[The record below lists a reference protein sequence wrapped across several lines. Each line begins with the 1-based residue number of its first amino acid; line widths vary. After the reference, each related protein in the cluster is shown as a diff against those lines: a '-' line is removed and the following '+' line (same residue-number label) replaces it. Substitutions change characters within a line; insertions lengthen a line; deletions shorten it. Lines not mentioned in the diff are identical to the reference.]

1 MNASNLRLVPTFALV
16 CAVAALAAGKAQ
28 SGQKQLLTD
37 GWQLKSSVL
46 VPEDGASILMVGY
59 KPQRW
64 FKTSVPATV
73 LSALVKNGIYPNP
86 RLGLNAFQIPDS
98 SDEFN
103 HKQGLAKFSYLP
115 DQRNPWRDPYWYR
128 KEFTLPAVGPGR
140 HLWLNFNCI
149 NYRADVWLNGVRIA
163 DKDAMAGMFQRF
175 RFDITAHARTG
186 RNALAVRI
194 HPVDHPGE
202 PDAQLE
208 VFGKSRG
215 EHKEI
220 ERDVTMIE
228 TVGYDCM
235 MTVPDRNMGI
245 CQEVFLEWTGPVDIR
260 HPFVVIELPLPDTSR
275 ATLKVSAELVN
286 ANASLVH
293 GVLRGRVV
301 GTDVSFEQPVELAPN
316 ETELVRVEPNLVM
329 HNPRLWW
336 PVNYGEQYLYDL
348 KLEFEVRSP
357 GFSQS
362 EAVPKTPRSKPPEG
376 GTPNLSTERTVRFG
390 VRQITS
396 EMHKLDGWHGRRV
409 MVNGRKIFCRGGYI
423 QPELLLDWDAR
434 RIENEIRYFADENTN
449 LIYFEDIPNPP
460 DVFLEAC
467 DRYGVMFGNC
477 FYACSWM
484 DRPGRPEDLGLLER
498 CTVDLVKRYRNHPS
512 LLMYMSMDEGFTR
525 AEVYAMW
532 RRHVSGL
539 DGTRFW
545 IPSGYLADFNKGE
558 ATATAEKYAHFR
570 EDLPTGMNDVV
581 PKSYGWQEPAQY
593 FRWVREDRSWM
604 FKIESGSASL
614 PPISSLAKFLP
625 DLGVRG
631 TNAAPYPLNAD
642 WAHHGANHY
651 YKPYDQ
657 ALRRLHGEPESVADY
672 CWKGHLVTADQ
683 HRSFYEAVNHR
694 MWDITSG
701 FTEWKINSC
710 FPDVQWQNFDYFH
723 KPVISH
729 FFIKRSCEP
738 LHVQMDLIDHAVSVI
753 NCRLQPQPG
762 LEVNA
767 RVFDLDAKP
776 LWQRTAK
783 LDAPAN
789 AFREAFTIPGL
800 TNLAPFVFVKLQLKD
815 AAGRPVSDNFY
826 WLRGQG
832 TENYKALQRL
842 PFVKLDAMAR
852 VEEAGPEKLVRV
864 KVANPAKHIAFFIQ
878 LALTKGAGGEEILP
892 VIWNDNYF
900 SLVPGETR
908 ELTARVATRDL
919 GGKKPVLEVGGWNIA
934 TDYHCAAVKPSQPNV
949 KAGQPFTVTARVNDT
964 FLDGSRVA
972 LRVDGEPVDS
982 KWSWARDGRADD
994 VSFQVTLVRP
1004 GAHRLTVGS
1013 RHAKVTVE

>member
-1 MNASNLRLVPTFALV
+1 MKRILLIGGLAFV
-16 CAVAALAAGKAQ
+16 CAITTTAADKTQ
-28 SGQKQLLTD
+28 PSQRQLFAD
-37 GWQLKSSVL
+37 GWLLKSSVL
-46 VPEDGASILMVGY
+46 VPEDGERISTVGY
-59 KPQRW
+59 KPSRW
-64 FKTSVPATV
+64 LKTSVPNTV
-73 LSALVKNGIYPNP
+73 LSALVKNGVYPNP
-86 RLGLNAFQIPDS
+86 RFGLDAFRIPDS

-103 HKQGLAKFSYLP
+103 RKHDLAKFSYLP
-115 DQRNPWRDPYWYR
+115 DKRNPWRDPYWYR
-128 KEFTLPAVGPGR
+128 TEFTLPVIEPGR

-163 DKDAMAGMFQRF
+163 ERDTMAGMFQRF
-175 RFDITAHARTG
+175 RFDITACAQAG

-202 PDAQLE
+202 PDAQLD
-208 VFGKSRG
+208 VFGRSRG

-260 HPFVVIELPLPDTSR
+260 HPFVVTELPLPDTSR
-275 ATLKVSAELVN
+275 ATLRVSAELVN
-286 ANASLVH
+286 ASAAPVR
-293 GVLRGRVV
+293 GVLRGRVA
-301 GTDVSFEQPVELAPN
+301 GTEVSFEQPVELAPN
-316 ETELVRVEPNLVM
+316 ETKLVRVEPKLVM
-329 HNPRLWW
+329 QNPRLWW
-336 PVNYGEQYLYDL
+336 PVNHGEQHLYEM
-348 KLEFEVRSP
+348 KLEF
-357 GFSQS
+357 
-362 EAVPKTPRSKPPEG
+362 VPSVARDSVAGIPPRSG
-376 GTPNLSTERTVRFG
+376 GLPSSEQTVKFG
-390 VRQITS
+390 VRQITC

-423 QPELLLDWDAR
+423 QPELMLDWDAR
-434 RIENEIRYFADENTN
+434 RIDEEIRYFADENTN

-460 DVFLEAC
+460 DAFLEAC
-467 DRYGVMFGNC
+467 DRHGVMFGNC

-525 AEVYAMW
+525 AEVYSMW

-545 IPSGYLADFNKGE
+545 IPSGYLADLNRGE

-570 EDLPTGMNDVV
+570 EDLPTGMNDVT

-625 DLGVRG
+625 DLGARG
-631 TNAAPYPLNAD
+631 TNGAPFPLTAH

-657 ALRRLHGEPESVADY
+657 ALRRLHGEPESVTDY

-729 FFIKRSCEP
+729 FVIKRACEP

-753 NCRLQPQPG
+753 NCRPEPQPG
-762 LEVNA
+762 LEVSA
-767 RVFDLDAKP
+767 SIFDLDSKP
-776 LWQRTAK
+776 LWQCTAK

-789 AFREAFTIPGL
+789 AFREAFAITGL

-826 WLRGQG
+826 WLPGRD
-832 TENYKALQRL
+832 TVDYKALQKLPLVRL
-842 PFVKLDAMAR
+842 NSTVNIEDAGA
-852 VEEAGPEKLVRV
+852 EQFVRV
-864 KVANPAKHIAFFIQ
+864 KVTNPTKHIAFFIQ
-878 LALTKGAGGEEILP
+878 LALTKGTGGEEILP
-892 VIWNDNYF
+892 VLWSDNYF

-908 ELTARVATRDL
+908 EFTACVATRDL
-919 GGKKPVLEVGGWNIA
+919 GGKKTALEVGGWNIE
-934 TDYHCAAVKPSQPNV
+934 TDYRCAALKLSRASVKP
-949 KAGQPFTVTARVNDT
+949 GEPFTVIARITNT

-972 LRVDGEPVDS
+972 LLADGQRTDA
-982 KWSWARDGRADD
+982 KWSWARGRKTDELT
-994 VSFQVTLVRP
+994 FTLSLSQP
-1004 GAHRLTVGS
+1004 GKHRLAV
-1013 RHAKVTVE
+1013 ANQTVEVIVGK

>member
-1 MNASNLRLVPTFALV
+1 MKISRPPLVFALV
-16 CAVAALAAGKAQ
+16 LASAATVIVAEEARL
-28 SGQKQLLTD
+28 GQRQCLSD
-37 GWQLKSSVL
+37 GWLLQSSVL
-46 VPEDGASILMVGY
+46 VPEDGEHISTVGY

-64 FKTSVPATV
+64 FKTTVPSTV
-73 LSALVKNGIYPNP
+73 LSALVKNGIYPDP
-86 RLGLNAFQIPDS
+86 RFGLDVFRIPDS

-103 HKQGLAKFSYLP
+103 RKHDLAKFSYLP
-115 DQRNPWRDPYWYR
+115 DKRNPWRDPYWYR
-128 KEFTLPAVGPGR
+128 TEFTLPVVEQGR

-163 DKDAMAGMFQRF
+163 ERDTMAGMFQRF
-175 RFDITAHARTG
+175 RFDITAHARPG

-194 HPVDHPGE
+194 HPVDHPGV
-202 PDAQLE
+202 PDAQLD
-208 VFGKSRG
+208 VFGRSRG

-260 HPFVVIELPLPDTSR
+260 HPFVVTELPLPDTSR

-286 ANASLVH
+286 ASASPVR
-293 GVLRGRVV
+293 GVLRGRVG
-301 GTDVSFEQPVELAPN
+301 GTDVRFEQPVELSPN
-316 ETELVRVEPNLVM
+316 EMKLVHVEPGLVM
-329 HNPRLWW
+329 QNPRLWW
-336 PVNYGEQYLYDL
+336 PVNHGEQHLYDL
-348 KLEFEVRSP
+348 ELKFENNGV
-357 GFSQS
+357 
-362 EAVPKTPRSKPPEG
+362 A
-376 GTPNLSTERTVRFG
+376 STEQTVKFG
-390 VRQITS
+390 VRQITW

-434 RIENEIRYFADENTN
+434 RIESEIRYFADENTN

-460 DVFLEAC
+460 DAFLEAC

-484 DRPGRPEDLGLLER
+484 DKPGRPEDLGLLER
-498 CTVDLVKRYRNHPS
+498 CTMDLVKRYRNHPS
-512 LLMYMSMDEGFTR
+512 LVMYLSMDEGFTR
-525 AEVYAMW
+525 AEVYSMW

-545 IPSGYLADFNKGE
+545 IPSGYLADFNNGE
-558 ATATAEKYAHFR
+558 ATATAQKYAHFR
-570 EDLPTGMNDVV
+570 EDLPTGMNDVR
-581 PKSYGWQEPAQY
+581 PKSYGWQEPTQY

-625 DLGVRG
+625 DLGARG
-631 TNAAPYPLNAD
+631 TNGAPFPLTAD

-657 ALRRLHGEPESVADY
+657 ALRRLHGEPESVTDY
-672 CWKGHLVTADQ
+672 CWKGHLITADQ

-694 MWDITSG
+694 MWEITSG

-729 FFIKRSCEP
+729 FFIKRACEP
-738 LHVQMDLIDHAVSVI
+738 LHVQMNLIDHAVSVI
-753 NCRLQPQPG
+753 NCRPQPQPG
-762 LEVNA
+762 LEVSA
-767 RVFDLDAKP
+767 SVFDLDARP
-776 LWQRTAK
+776 LWQRTVK

-789 AFREAFTIPGL
+789 AFREAFAITGL
-800 TNLAPFVFVKLQLKD
+800 TNLAPFIFVKLQLKD

-826 WLRGQG
+826 WLPGRDVADF
-832 TENYKALQRL
+832 KALQKL
-842 PFVKLDAMAR
+842 PLVKLNATMN
-852 VEEAGPEKLVRV
+852 VESVGTETIIRV
-864 KVANPAKHIAFFIQ
+864 KVTNPTKAIAFFIQ
-878 LALTKGAGGEEILP
+878 LALTRGAGGGEILP
-892 VIWNDNYF
+892 VLWSDNYF
-900 SLVPGETR
+900 SLVPGESR

-919 GGKKPVLEVGGWNIA
+919 AGKKPFLEVGGWNIQ
-934 TDYHCAAVKPSQPNV
+934 TDYRCSALKPAKAAVKV
-949 KAGQPFTVTARVNDT
+949 GEVFTVTARITDT

-972 LRVDGEPVDS
+972 LLVDGQRTEA
-982 KWSWARDGRADD
+982 KWSWARGRKADEITFAL
-994 VSFQVTLVRP
+994 SLSQS
-1004 GAHRLTVGS
+1004 GKHRLTVAN
-1013 RHAKVTVE
+1013 RTAEVTVEK

>member
-1 MNASNLRLVPTFALV
+1 MNSPRLLLVFAVLLACIITIAAAENASRT
-16 CAVAALAAGKAQ
+16 Q
-28 SGQKQLLTD
+28 RRILTD

-46 VPEDGASILMVGY
+46 VQDDGAHISTVGY
-59 KPQRW
+59 RPRQW
-64 FKTSVPATV
+64 LKTRMPSTV
-73 LSALVKNGIYPNP
+73 LSALVKHGVYPEP
-86 RLGLNAFQIPDS
+86 RFGLDAFRIPDS

-103 HKQGLAKFSYLP
+103 RKHDLANFSYLP
-115 DQRNPWRDPYWYR
+115 DKRNPWRDPYWYR
-128 KEFTLPAVGPGR
+128 TEFALPAVPAGQ

-149 NYRADVWLNGVRIA
+149 NYRADVWLNGIRIA
-163 DKDAMAGMFQRF
+163 DKDTMAGMFQRF
-175 RFDITAHARTG
+175 RFDITAHARPE

-202 PDAQLE
+202 PDAQLD

-260 HPFVVIELPLPDTSR
+260 HPFVVTELPLPDTSC
-275 ATLKVSAELVN
+275 ATLKVSVEL
-286 ANASLVH
+286 ANATASPVR

-301 GTDVSFEQPVELAPN
+301 GTDVSLDQPVELAPN
-316 ETELVRVEPNLVM
+316 ETKLVRVQPELVM
-329 HNPRLWW
+329 QNPRLWW
-336 PVNYGEQYLYDL
+336 PVNHGEQHLYDL

-357 GFSQS
+357 GFSRS
-362 EAVPKTPRSKPPEG
+362 EAASVKPNSKPPKG
-376 GTPNLSTERTVRFG
+376 GTPNLSTERTVTFG
-390 VRQITS
+390 VRQITW
-396 EMHKLDGWHGRRV
+396 EMRKLDGWHGRRV

-460 DVFLEAC
+460 DAFLEAC
-467 DRYGVMFGNC
+467 DRHGVMFGNC

-512 LLMYMSMDEGFTR
+512 LVMYSSMDEGFTR
-525 AEVYAMW
+525 AEVYSMW

-570 EDLPTGMNDVV
+570 EDLPTGMNDVT
-581 PKSYGWQEPAQY
+581 PKSYGWQEPSQY

-625 DLGVRG
+625 ELGARG
-631 TNAAPYPLNAD
+631 TNGAPFPLTAD

-657 ALRRLHGEPESVADY
+657 ALRRLHGEPESVVDY

-683 HRSFYEAVNHR
+683 HRAFYEAVNHR

-738 LHVQMDLIDHAVSVI
+738 LHVQIDPIDFVVSVI
-753 NCRLQPQPG
+753 NCRSQPQPG
-762 LEVNA
+762 LEVSA
-767 RVFDLDAKP
+767 SVFDLDAKP

-789 AFREAFTIPGL
+789 AFRESFAITGL

-815 AAGRPVSDNFY
+815 AAGRVVSDNFY
-826 WLRGQG
+826 WLPGQG
-832 TENYKALQRL
+832 TTDFKALQKL
-842 PFVKLDAMAR
+842 PLVKLDATMR
-852 VEEAGPEKLVRV
+852 VENADADKLAHV
-864 KVANPAKHIAFFIQ
+864 KVANPTKHIAFFIQ
-878 LALTKGAGGEEILP
+878 LALTKGVGGDEILP
-892 VIWNDNYF
+892 VLWSDNYF
-900 SLVPGETR
+900 SLAPGESR
-908 ELTARVATRDL
+908 EFTARVATRDL
-919 GGKKPVLEVGGWNIA
+919 AGKKPALEVGGWNIETRYRCTA
-934 TDYHCAAVKPSQPNV
+934 LEPSKFRV
-949 KAGQPFTVTARVNDT
+949 KAGEPFTVAASITDT

-972 LRVDGEPVDS
+972 LLVDGQPAET
-982 KWSWARDGRADD
+982 KWSWARGSKQDFLTFNLSLR
-994 VSFQVTLVRP
+994 QP
-1004 GAHRLTVGS
+1004 GAHQIAVANRTTNLI
-1013 RHAKVTVE
+1013 VE

>member
-1 MNASNLRLVPTFALV
+1 MNASRFLLLLA
-16 CAVAALAAGKAQ
+16 CAVAAVAAEKVQPGQRQSLA
-28 SGQKQLLTD
+28 D
-37 GWQLKSSVL
+37 GWLLKSSVL
-46 VPEDGASILMVGY
+46 VPDDGERISTVGY

-64 FKTSVPATV
+64 LKTSLPSTV
-73 LSALVKNGIYPNP
+73 LSALVKNGVYPDP
-86 RLGLNAFQIPDS
+86 RFGLDAFRIPDS

-103 HKQGLAKFSYLP
+103 RKHDLAKFSYLP
-115 DQRNPWRDPYWYR
+115 DKRNPWRDPYWYR
-128 KEFTLPAVGPGR
+128 TEFTLPAVPAGR
-140 HLWLNFNCI
+140 HLWLHFNCI
-149 NYRADVWLNGVRIA
+149 NYRADVWLNGVLIA
-163 DKDAMAGMFQRF
+163 DRDSMAGMFQRF
-175 RFDITAHARTG
+175 RFDITPHARPG

-202 PDAQLE
+202 PDAQLD

-260 HPFVVIELPLPDTSR
+260 HPFVVTELPLPDTNR

-286 ANASLVH
+286 ATTLPLR

-301 GTDVSFEQPVELAPN
+301 GTDVSFEQPVALAAH
-316 ETELVRVEPNLVM
+316 ETKLVRVEPNLVM
-329 HNPRLWW
+329 QQPRLWW
-336 PVNYGEQYLYDL
+336 PVNHGEQHLYEL

-357 GFSQS
+357 GFSRS
-362 EAVPKTPRSKPPEG
+362 EPSSAKPHGKPPKG
-376 GTPNLSTERTVRFG
+376 GTPNLSTERAVKFG
-390 VRQITS
+390 VRQITW

-460 DVFLEAC
+460 EVFLEAC
-467 DRYGVMFGNC
+467 DRHGVMFGNC

-512 LLMYMSMDEGFTR
+512 LVMYMSMDEGYTR
-525 AEVYAMW
+525 AEVYSMW
-532 RRHVSGL
+532 RRHVGGL

-545 IPSGYLADFNKGE
+545 IPSGYLADFVNGE

-570 EDLPTGMNDVV
+570 EDLPTGMNDVR
-581 PKSYGWQEPAQY
+581 PKSYQWQEPAQY

-604 FKIESGSASL
+604 FKMESGSASL

-625 DLGVRG
+625 ELGARG
-631 TNAAPYPLNAD
+631 TNGAPFPLTAN

-683 HRSFYEAVNHR
+683 HRAFYEAVNHR

-738 LHVQMDLIDHAVSVI
+738 LHVQMDPIDFAVSVI
-753 NCRLQPQPG
+753 NCRPEPQPG
-762 LEVNA
+762 LDVSA
-767 RVFDLDAKP
+767 SVFDLDAKP

-789 AFREAFTIPGL
+789 AFREAFAITGL

-815 AAGRPVSDNFY
+815 AAGRAVSDNFY
-826 WLRGQG
+826 WLPGQS
-832 TENYKALQRL
+832 TTNYLALQKL
-842 PFVKLDAMAR
+842 PLVKLNATMR
-852 VEEAGPEKLVRV
+852 IENAGADKLARV
-864 KVANPAKHIAFFIQ
+864 KVTNPTKSIAFFIQ
-878 LALTKGAGGEEILP
+878 LALTKGAGGDEILP
-892 VIWNDNYF
+892 VLWSDNYF
-900 SLVPGETR
+900 SLAPGEAR
-908 ELTARVATRDL
+908 EFTAHVANRDL
-919 GGKKPVLEVGGWNIA
+919 GGKKPTLEVGGWNIETRYRCVA
-934 TDYHCAAVKPSQPNV
+934 LNPSKSRA
-949 KAGQPFTVTARVNDT
+949 KAGEAFTVSAAITDT

-972 LRVDGEPVDS
+972 LLVDDRPAEA
-982 KWSWARDGRADD
+982 KWSWARGKKSDE
-994 VSFQVTLVRP
+994 LVFKLALREP
-1004 GAHRLTVGS
+1004 GKHRLAVANRT
-1013 RHAKVTVE
+1013 AEIIVEK

>member
-1 MNASNLRLVPTFALV
+1 MLHIPALALACAV
-16 CAVAALAAGKAQ
+16 TAVAADKAQ
-28 SGQKQLLTD
+28 RQPLTD
-37 GWQLKSSVL
+37 GWLLKSSVL
-46 VPEDGASILMVGY
+46 VPEGGEHVSTVRY
-59 KPQRW
+59 RPERW
-64 FKTSVPATV
+64 FKTSAPSTV
-73 LSALVKNGIYPNP
+73 LSTLVKNGIYPDP
-86 RLGLNAFQIPDS
+86 RFGLNAFRVSDS

-103 HKQGLAKFSYLP
+103 RKHDLAKFGYLP
-115 DQRNPWRDPYWYR
+115 DKRNPWRDPYWYR
-128 KEFTLPAVGPGR
+128 TEFTLPAVEPGR
-140 HLWLNFNCI
+140 RLWLNFNCI
-149 NYRADVWLNGVRIA
+149 NYRADVWLNGTRIA
-163 DKDAMAGMFQRF
+163 DKDAMVGMFQRF
-175 RFDITAHARTG
+175 RFDITVHARPG

-202 PDAQLE
+202 PDAQLD

-260 HPFVVIELPLPDTSR
+260 HPFVVTELPLPDTSR
-275 ATLKVSAELVN
+275 ATLKLSAEL
-286 ANASLVH
+286 ANAMASPVR

-301 GTDVSFEQPVELAPN
+301 GTDVFFEQPVELAPN
-316 ETELVRVEPNLVM
+316 ETKLVRVQPELVM
-329 HNPRLWW
+329 QNPRLWW
-336 PVNYGEQYLYDL
+336 PVNHGEQHLYEL

-357 GFSQS
+357 GFSRS
-362 EAVPKTPRSKPPEG
+362 EAVSAQPHGKPPKG
-376 GTPNLSTERTVRFG
+376 GTPNLSAERTVRFG
-390 VRQITS
+390 VRQITW

-460 DVFLEAC
+460 DAFLEAC
-467 DRYGVMFGNC
+467 DRHGVMFGNC

-512 LLMYMSMDEGFTR
+512 LVMYMSMDEGFTR
-525 AEVYAMW
+525 AEVYSMW

-545 IPSGYLADFNKGE
+545 IPSGYLGDFYRGE
-558 ATATAEKYAHFR
+558 PTATAEKFAHFR

-581 PKSYGWQEPAQY
+581 PKSYQWQEPVQY
-593 FRWVREDRSWM
+593 FRWVRDDRSWM

-625 DLGVRG
+625 DLGARG
-631 TNAAPYPLNAD
+631 TNGAPFPLTAA

-683 HRSFYEAVNHR
+683 HRAFYEAVNHR

-738 LHVQMDLIDHAVSVI
+738 LHVQMDPIDFAVSVI
-753 NCRLQPQPG
+753 NCRPQPQPG
-762 LEVNA
+762 LEVSA
-767 RVFDLDAKP
+767 SVFDLDSKP

-783 LDAPAN
+783 LDVPAN
-789 AFREAFTIPGL
+789 AFREAFAITGL

-815 AAGRPVSDNFY
+815 AAGRAVSDNFY
-826 WLRGQG
+826 WLPGQG
-832 TENYKALQRL
+832 TTDYKALQKL
-842 PFVKLDAMAR
+842 PPVKLDSTMRIENAGADKLAR
-852 VEEAGPEKLVRV
+852 VKI
-864 KVANPAKHIAFFIQ
+864 ANPTTHIAFFIQ
-878 LALTKGAGGEEILP
+878 LALTKGAGGDEILP
-892 VIWNDNYF
+892 VLWSDNYF
-900 SLVPGETR
+900 SLPPGETR
-908 ELTARVATRDL
+908 EFTARVATRDL
-919 GGKKPVLEVGGWNIA
+919 AGKKPALEVGGWNIETRYRCTA
-934 TDYHCAAVKPSQPNV
+934 LKPSKSCV
-949 KAGQPFTVTARVNDT
+949 KAGEAFTVAACITDT
-964 FLDGSRVA
+964 FLDGSRAA
-972 LRVDGEPVDS
+972 LLVDGQPVDGQ
-982 KWSWARDGRADD
+982 WSWARGRKAD
-994 VSFQVTLVRP
+994 SITFKLTLREP
-1004 GAHRLTVGS
+1004 GAHRLSVAGRTVE
-1013 RHAKVTVE
+1013 VTVE

>member
-1 MNASNLRLVPTFALV
+1 MRISRLPLVFALV
-16 CAVAALAAGKAQ
+16 LASAGMVIAAEEARL
-28 SGQKQLLTD
+28 GQHQCLSD
-37 GWQLKSSVL
+37 GWLLQSSVL
-46 VPEDGASILMVGY
+46 VSDDGERISTVDY

-64 FKTSVPATV
+64 FKTSVPSTV
-73 LSALVKNGIYPNP
+73 LSALVKNGVYLDP
-86 RLGLNAFQIPDS
+86 RFGLDVFRIPDS

-103 HKQGLAKFSYLP
+103 RKHDLAKFSYLP
-115 DQRNPWRDPYWYR
+115 DKRNPWRDPYWYR
-128 KEFTLPAVGPGR
+128 TEFALPTIEQGR

-163 DKDAMAGMFQRF
+163 GRDTMAGMFQRF
-175 RFDITAHARTG
+175 RFDITAHARPG

-194 HPVDHPGE
+194 HPVDHPGV
-202 PDAQLE
+202 PDAQLD
-208 VFGKSRG
+208 VFGRSRG

-260 HPFVVIELPLPDTSR
+260 HPFVVTELPLPDTSR

-286 ANASLVH
+286 ASALPVR
-293 GVLRGRVV
+293 GVLRGRVA
-301 GTDVSFEQPVELAPN
+301 GTDVSFEQPMELGPN
-316 ETELVRVEPNLVM
+316 ETKLVHVEKKPVM
-329 HNPRLWW
+329 RQPRLWW
-336 PVNYGEQYLYDL
+336 PVNHGEQYLYDL
-348 KLEFEVRSP
+348 VLKLESDGV
-357 GFSQS
+357 
-362 EAVPKTPRSKPPEG
+362 AV
-376 GTPNLSTERTVRFG
+376 TERTVRFG
-390 VRQITS
+390 VRQITT
-396 EMHKLDGWHGRRV
+396 EMHELDGWHGRRV
-409 MVNGRKIFCRGGYI
+409 LVNGRKIFCRGGYI

-467 DRYGVMFGNC
+467 DRHGVMFGNC

-484 DRPGRPEDLGLLER
+484 DKPGRPEDLGLLER
-498 CTVDLVKRYRNHPS
+498 CTMDLVKRYRNHPS
-512 LLMYMSMDEGFTR
+512 LVMYMSMDEGFTR
-525 AEVYAMW
+525 AEVYSMW

-545 IPSGYLADFNKGE
+545 IPSGYLADFNNGE
-558 ATATAEKYAHFR
+558 ATATAQKYAHFR
-570 EDLPTGMNDVV
+570 EDLPTGMNDVR
-581 PKSYGWQEPAQY
+581 PKSYGWQEPTQY

-625 DLGVRG
+625 DLGARG
-631 TNAAPYPLNAD
+631 TNGTPFPLTAD

-657 ALRRLHGEPESVADY
+657 AIRRLHGEPESVADY

-694 MWDITSG
+694 MWEITSG

-729 FFIKRSCEP
+729 FFIKRACEP
-738 LHVQMDLIDHAVSVI
+738 LHVQMNLIDHAVSVI
-753 NCRLQPQPG
+753 NCRPQPQPG
-762 LEVNA
+762 LAVSA
-767 RVFDLDAKP
+767 SVFDLDARP
-776 LWQRTAK
+776 LWQRTVK

-789 AFREAFTIPGL
+789 AFREAFAIAGL

-815 AAGRPVSDNFY
+815 VTGQSVSDNFY
-826 WLRGQG
+826 WLPGRDVADF
-832 TENYKALQRL
+832 KALQKL
-842 PFVKLDAMAR
+842 PLVKLSTTMN
-852 VEEAGPEKLVRV
+852 VESVGTETIIRV
-864 KVANPAKHIAFFIQ
+864 KVTNPTKAIAFFIQ
-878 LALTKGAGGEEILP
+878 LALTRGAGGGEILP
-892 VIWNDNYF
+892 VLWSDNYF
-900 SLVPGETR
+900 SLVPGESR

-919 GGKKPVLEVGGWNIA
+919 AGKKPFLEVGGWNIQ
-934 TDYHCAAVKPSQPNV
+934 TDYRCSALKPAKPAV
-949 KAGQPFTVTARVNDT
+949 KAGEVFTVTARITDT

-972 LRVDGEPVDS
+972 LLVDGQRTDA
-982 KWSWARDGRADD
+982 KWSWARGRKADEITFAL
-994 VSFQVTLVRP
+994 SLSQP
-1004 GAHRLTVGS
+1004 GKHRLTVAN
-1013 RHAKVTVE
+1013 RTAEVTVEK